1 VLLSSQQLIPS
12 DVKDLATNHA
22 PGQNLAEGDV
32 QDLVAVEDADALA
45 DVLAD
50 VLADLPAAL
59 PGGGRE
65 DVHEDVH
72 GDVHEDI
79 QEVLEDAI

>member
-1 VLLSSQQLIPS
+1 MLLSSQQLIPS
-12 DVKDLATNHA
+12 DVKDPTNHA

-59 PGGGRE
+59 PGGDRE
-65 DVHEDVH
+65 DVHA
-72 GDVHEDI
+72 DVHEDI

>member
-1 VLLSSQQLIPS
+1 MLLSSQQLIPS

-45 DVLAD
+45 DFHAD
-50 VLADLPAAL
+50 VLTDLPAAL
-59 PGGGRE
+59 PEGGLE
-65 DVHEDVH
+65 DVHADVHEDT
-72 GDVHEDI
+72 